1 MSPATCATF
10 EPRLPDVA
18 QWFADRSLPYTLHLE
33 NALLSEEFGITSLE
47 EMKVLQMIEWKDLL
61 QHDPLSGEGYGVVKW
76 RVFQEEFRK
85 FASEEFDGT
94 KSAAA
99 VDKTKNKKEAKAR
112 SSSKGSSI
120 KRSSKTIALTVASG
134 VLVSA
139 NAAAAAAATAA
150 AAAAAAAATAA
161 ANTKSKKQQ
170 LKMLKNDGS
179 SKKKGGSSN
188 ANNNKSVNNTTMTSG
203 SGSTMNNKSFLAGDT
218 AGPAGTGASGAA
230 DLDDNEFAP
239 KTDDYV
245 QPQRPPRTPPAQ
257 PTTTTAPFSP
267 SSAVPPKVTHSNN
280 TDEQDDIS
288 TINMSSYEQS
298 GEDDDEYNDDDDD
311 DNTVLTLDEQ
321 KWNVKY
327 ADLLRYYKLH
337 GTTRISLKA
346 KPNPKHLMLRRWADK
361 QRKKFLHD
369 ELTEDQ
375 IEKLVAIEFD
385 FGQQVEE
392 LVAEQMEQERVQ
404 AMEAELE
411 RHRLKAE
418 MERRLER
425 RRLLE
430 EKRRLEDILM
440 QKEMDKHR
448 LEATYVVADTEGG
461 VEAIYV
467 S

>member
-1 MSPATCATF
+1 MSPATSACATF

-99 VDKTKNKKEAKAR
+99 AVTKDKKKSKAK
-112 SSSKGSSI
+112 SSKGSSI

-179 SKKKGGSSN
+179 SKKEGGSN
-188 ANNNKSVNNTTMTSG
+188 GNNKSVNNTTMTSR
-203 SGSTMNNKSFLAGDT
+203 SSTMNNNSFLPEAA
-218 AGPAGTGASGAA
+218 AGPSAG
-230 DLDDNEFAP
+230 EFAP
-239 KTDDYV
+239 KTDDFV
-245 QPQRPPRTPPAQ
+245 RPQRPQRTPPAR
-257 PTTTTAPFSP
+257 PTATTAPFSP
-267 SSAVPPKVTHSNN
+267 SSAVPPKVHSNIG
-280 TDEQDDIS
+280 EQDDIS
-288 TINMSSYEQS
+288 TINMSSYEH
-298 GEDDDEYNDDDDD
+298 GDDD

-346 KPNPKHLMLRRWADK
+346 KPNPKHIMLRRWADK

-392 LVAEQMEQERVQ
+392 LVAEQMELLQEQERVQ

-411 RHRLKAE
+411 RHRRKAE
-418 MERRLER
+418 MER

-430 EKRRLEDILM
+430 EKRRLEEYM
-440 QKEMDKHR
+440 RKKEMEKKR
-448 LEATYVVADTEGG
+448 IEATYVVADAEGG